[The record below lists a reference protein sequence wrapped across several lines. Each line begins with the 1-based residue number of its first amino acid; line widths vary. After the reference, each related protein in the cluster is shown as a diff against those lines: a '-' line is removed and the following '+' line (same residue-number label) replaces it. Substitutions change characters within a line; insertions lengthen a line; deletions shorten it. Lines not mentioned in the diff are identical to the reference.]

1 MLGIW
6 PGIPSLAGVN
16 KNMIQII
23 LLVAAVAAPFLSYG
37 FGRVQGKF
45 ETHAAVRAERTKQI
59 TECNTRVLTIQTE
72 HEAAIRKAEDDAR
85 TAASTVSDTPT
96 VPSELK
102 KLCDA
107 SPTCRSRRA
116 K

>member
-6 PGIPSLAGVN
+6 PGIPSWAGVN
-16 KNMIQII
+16 KNMIQIVI
-23 LLVAAVAAPFLSYG
+23 LVAALAAPFLSYG
-37 FGRVQGKF
+37 FGRVQGKI
-45 ETHAAVRAERTKQI
+45 ETHAAVRAERAKQI
-59 TECNTRVLTIQTE
+59 TECNARVLTIQTE
-72 HEAAIRKAEDDAR
+72 LDKAAREAEERAR
-85 TAASTVSDTPT
+85 TAASTVGETP
-96 VPSELK
+96 VGAELK